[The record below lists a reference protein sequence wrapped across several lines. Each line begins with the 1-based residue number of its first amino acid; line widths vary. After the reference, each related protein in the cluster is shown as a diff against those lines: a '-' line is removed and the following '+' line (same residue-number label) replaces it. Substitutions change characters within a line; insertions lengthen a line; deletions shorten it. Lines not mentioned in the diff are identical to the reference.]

1 MPDSAWHRPSP
12 ILTPI
17 PRCLQDSARR
27 RHNAAAARLGRSL
40 FTEGARQRE
49 AELEREKA
57 ATQSAALQEVNH
69 IP

>member
-1 MPDSAWHRPSP
+1 MVRRLSPDSV
-12 ILTPI
+12 L
-17 PRCLQDSARR
+17 RCLQDSARR

-49 AELEREKA
+49 AELEREKV